1 MLRARIADETGMR
14 ANAAPLSSKIQI
26 PQPALVIC
34 HPGHELKL
42 FGWVTL
48 ARPVV
53 HVLTD
58 GSGSSKRSR
67 LKSTERVLESA
78 GVEPGELFGRF
89 SDAQL
94 YQRLLQRD
102 AGFFIGLVEELTDIL
117 VRLGSSLIVGDAA
130 EGHNSGHDVCRLL
143 VDAAVMLIRQR
154 TGRCIRNRAV
164 ALTVPSSN
172 AAGEKIELSVE
183 LWRRK
188 REAARHYAELVDEV
202 ERLSAVFGLN
212 AFAVETL
219 LPVRSL
225 LSVPG
230 NSPHYEEYGRR
241 QVEAGHYP
249 AVIRYTDHIAPLAA
263 QLRAYVTEAG
273 T

>member
-1 MLRARIADETGMR
+1 MLRARTADETGMR
-14 ANAAPLSSKIQI
+14 ANAAPSSSKTQI

-42 FGWVTL
+42 FGWMTR

-78 GVEPGELFGRF
+78 
-89 SDAQL
+89 
-94 YQRLLQRD
+94 
-102 AGFFIGLVEELTDIL
+102 
-117 VRLGSSLIVGDAA
+117 
-130 EGHNSGHDVCRLL
+130 
-143 VDAAVMLIRQR
+143 
-154 TGRCIRNRAV
+154 
-164 ALTVPSSN
+164 
-172 AAGEKIELSVE
+172 
-183 LWRRK
+183 
-188 REAARHYAELVDEV
+188 RHYAELADEV
-202 ERLSAVFGLN
+202 ERLSAVFGPN

-219 LPVRSL
+219 LPMRCL

-263 QLRAYVTEAG
+263 KLRAYVTE
-273 T
+273 